1 MRVGAAGC
9 EPECERDVSYPRF
22 GSHSDYRTVY
32 ADTVISVRATQTR
45 RHTKRASG
53 GRVASDG
60 ILPAAL
66 SLNCI
71 CRVRL

>member
-1 MRVGAAGC
+1 MRVGAAG